1 MLGAYSQLKCKSAT
15 QSPVSSQLLWMTLYK
30 RRNLKEDRD
39 LFSTKLPT
47 RPGYLFIDE
56 TQLRFEFLEIK
67 LAQDLLFDMTSSPR
81 FIPLD
86 MTWPRFIF
94 CFSIC
99 SSCSCCCYCCEFLGH
114 KTTKQNHK
122 SLWTLRLNLKPTDYD
137 KRQYGN
143 AQKSKGV
150 MLRGPPPKKN

>member
-56 TQLRFEFLEIK
+56 TQLRFEFLDIK

-150 MLRGPPPKKN
+150 MLRGSPPKN